1 MKAYTSKV
9 ADSAAENI
17 VHLKVVKRRKAPRV
31 ALNERFKLQPF
42 DNRGGT
48 VSWRVSGSQR
58 DGTRIRENFADRQA
72 ARCRR
77 IELESE
83 FHAGQTET
91 AMRATRLTHE
101 QVQLAEVA
109 IIKLG
114 DDWLRLLDAVD
125 HWKHSGKS
133 KANAESPRLDAAVDQ
148 YLAWLSA
155 SPLRDATKRHWR
167 IRMTLFKNTTRNL
180 RVADVTPETIDAFLA
195 SRKVSAS
202 GKDTDRRAVSRF
214 FSWCIERPRRW
225 AVANPCREVRVD
237 MGEAKP
243 PEVLSVKDCEKLLAA
258 AEAYKGGL
266 LVPYVAVCLFAGLRP
281 FEAARIPRSQVNL
294 ADGEIWLEA
303 TQTKT
308 GRKTKTGRM
317 VTIHPTLKA
326 WLTRYRGETFPA
338 NWRKEFAAVR
348 KAAGLTAW
356 PADVLRHTAISHFF
370 RLTGSYGQTAE
381 QFGNSEAIIKA
392 HYQARV
398 RGEDTKKFY
407 ALLPTR

>member
-1 MKAYTSKV
+1 MKAHASKT
-9 ADSAAENI
+9 ADLPAGNI
-17 VHLKVVKRRKAPRV
+17 VQLEIVKRRKTARV
-31 ALNERFKLQPF
+31 ALNERFTLQTF
-42 DNRGGT
+42 SNRGGT
-48 VSWRVSGSQR
+48 FAWRVSGYMR
-58 DGTRIRENFADRQA
+58 DGTRIRENFADEQA

-91 AMRATRLTHE
+91 AMRATKLTHE

-114 DDWLRLLDAVD
+114 EDWLRLLDAVD
-125 HWKHSGKS
+125 HWKRSGKS
-133 KANAESPRLDAAVDQ
+133 KANAESPRLDDAVDQ
-148 YLAWLSA
+148 YLAWLAA

-225 AVANPCREVRVD
+225 TVANPCREVRVE

-243 PEVLSVKDCEKLLAA
+243 PEILSVEDCGKLLAA

-266 LVPYVAVCLFAGLRP
+266 LAPYVAVCLFAGLRP
-281 FEAARIPRSQVNL
+281 FEAARLPRSQVNL
-294 ADGEIWLEA
+294 ADGEIRLEP

-308 GRKTKTGRM
+308 KRARV
-317 VTIHPTLKA
+317 VTICATLKA
-326 WLTRYRGETFPA
+326 WLKRYTGETFPA
-338 NWRKEFAAVR
+338 NWRKEFDAVR

-356 PADVLRHTAISHFF
+356 PADVLRHTAVSHFF

-398 RGEDTKKFY
+398 SGEDTKRFY
-407 ALLPTR
+407 ALLPGGSL

>member
-1 MKAYTSKV
+1 MKNYALKTPPE
-9 ADSAAENI
+9 AAENI
-17 VHLKVVKRRKAPRV
+17 VHLEVVKRRKAPRV
-31 ALNERFKLQPF
+31 ALNERFSLQTFP
-42 DNRGGT
+42 NRGGT
-48 VSWRVSGSQR
+48 LAWRVSGYMR
-58 DGTRIRENFADRQA
+58 DGTRIRENFADEQA

-91 AMRATRLTHE
+91 AMRATKLTHE

-125 HWKHSGKS
+125 HWKRSGKTKS
-133 KANAESPRLDAAVDQ
+133 NAESPRLDDAVDQ
-148 YLAWLSA
+148 YLAWLAA

-167 IRMTLFKNTTRNL
+167 IRITLFKNTTRNL
-180 RVADVTPETIDAFLA
+180 RVADVTPETIDGFLA

-225 AVANPCREVRVD
+225 TVANPCREVRVD

-243 PEVLSVKDCEKLLAA
+243 PQVLSVADCEKLLAA

-266 LVPYVAVCLFAGLRP
+266 LAPYVAVCLFAGLRP
-281 FEAARIPRSQVNL
+281 FEAARLPRSQVNL
-294 ADGEIWLEA
+294 ADGEIRLEP

-308 GRKTKTGRM
+308 KRARV
-317 VTIHPTLKA
+317 VTISATLKA
-326 WLTRYRGETFPA
+326 WLTRYTGETFPT

-348 KAAGLTAW
+348 KAAGLTEW
-356 PADVLRHTAISHFF
+356 PADVLRHTAVSHFF

-398 RGEDTKKFY
+398 SGEDTKKFY
-407 ALLPTR
+407 ALLPSR

>member
-1 MKAYTSKV
+1 MKTYASKTPPE
-9 ADSAAENI
+9 AAENI
-17 VHLKVVKRRKAPRV
+17 VHLEVVKRRKAPRV
-31 ALNERFKLQPF
+31 ALNERFQLQEFP
-42 DNRGGT
+42 NRGGT
-48 VSWRVSGSQR
+48 FAWRVSGYKR
-58 DGTRIRENFADRQA
+58 DGTRIRENFADEQA

-91 AMRATRLTHE
+91 AMRATKLTHE

-114 DDWLRLLDAVD
+114 EDWLRLLDAVD
-125 HWKHSGKS
+125 HWKRSGKT
-133 KANAESPRLDAAVDQ
+133 KANSESPRLDAAVDQ
-148 YLAWLSA
+148 YLAWLAA

-225 AVANPCREVRVD
+225 AVANPCREVRVE

-243 PEVLSVKDCEKLLAA
+243 PQVLSVPDCEKLLRA
-258 AEAYKGGL
+258 AEGYKGGL
-266 LVPYVAVCLFAGLRP
+266 LVPYIAVCLFAGLRP
-281 FEAARIPRSQVNL
+281 FEAARLPRTQINL
-294 ADGEIWLEA
+294 ADGELRLESS
-303 TQTKT
+303 QTKT
-308 GRKTKTGRM
+308 KRARV
-317 VTIHPTLKA
+317 VTICPTLKA
-326 WLTRYRGETFPA
+326 WLTRYTGETFPT
-338 NWRKEFAAVR
+338 NWRKEFATVR
-348 KAAGLTAW
+348 KAAKVTEW
-356 PADVLRHTAISHFF
+356 PADVLRHTAVSHYF
-370 RLTGSYGQTAE
+370 RHTGSYGQTAD

-398 RGEDTKKFY
+398 SGEDTKRFY
-407 ALLPTR
+407 AILPCKE

>member
-1 MKAYTSKV
+1 MKAYAAKTPAAT
-9 ADSAAENI
+9 ADNI
-17 VHLKVVKRRKAPRV
+17 VHLEVVKRRKAPRV
-31 ALNERFKLQPF
+31 ALDERFKLQPF
-42 DNRGGT
+42 GNRGGT

-58 DGTRIRENFADRQA
+58 DGTRIRENFADEQA

-91 AMRATRLTHE
+91 AMRATKLTHE

-125 HWKHSGKS
+125 HWKRSGKT
-133 KANAESPRLDAAVDQ
+133 KANSESPRLDDAVDQ
-148 YLAWLSA
+148 YLAWLAA
-155 SPLRDATKRHWR
+155 SPLRDATKRHWKT
-167 IRMTLFKNTTRNL
+167 RMTLFKNTTRNL
-180 RVADVTPETIDAFLA
+180 RVADVTPETIDGFLA

-225 AVANPCREVRVD
+225 TVANPCREVRVD

-243 PEVLSVKDCEKLLAA
+243 PQVLTVADCEKLLRA
-258 AEAYKGGL
+258 AEGYKGGL

-281 FEAARIPRSQVNL
+281 FEAARLPRTQINL
-294 ADGEIWLEA
+294 ADGELRLESS
-303 TQTKT
+303 QTKT
-308 GRKTKTGRM
+308 KRARV
-317 VTIHPTLKA
+317 VTICPTLKA
-326 WLTRYRGETFPA
+326 WLTRYKGETFPA

-348 KAAGLTAW
+348 KAAKITEW
-356 PADVLRHTAISHFF
+356 PADVLRHTAVSHHF
-370 RLTGSYGQTAE
+370 RLTGSYGQTAD

-398 RGEDTKKFY
+398 SGEDTKKFY
-407 ALLPTR
+407 ALLPNR